1 VTDIVGWIAAAIG
14 ISASVPQVW
23 RVLRSGT
30 SAGISMRLWQI
41 SLATTAAWAV
51 HGFLVG
57 SAQMQLPNI
66 LGAALALVILVFV
79 LRDRA
84 QRFLPVAVVTALLA
98 LALVAIDVLW
108 GPVAFGL
115 IVAVPQL
122 VGQIAQLRSLL
133 VTPDPAGVSAPFLGT
148 FLLGQG
154 LWFVYGI
161 AFNDWAL
168 IICAGAMVVVAS
180 INLVTCLVR
189 QRGARVA
196 LAV

>member
-1 VTDIVGWIAAAIG
+1 MTDIFGWIAAAIG
-14 ISASVPQVW
+14 ISASIPQMW

-41 SLATTAAWAV
+41 NLATTAAWAV

-57 SAQMQLPNI
+57 SLQMQYPNI
-66 LGAALALVILVFV
+66 IGATLSLVILVFV
-79 LRDRA
+79 LRDRKEGY
-84 QRFLPVAVVTALLA
+84 LWVTVVTVVLGLI
-98 LALVAIDVLW
+98 LVGIDAWL

-115 IVAVPQL
+115 LVVIPQL

-133 VTPDPAGVSAPFLGT
+133 VTADPAGVSAPFLAI

-168 IICAGAMVVVAS
+168 IICAAAMLAIGS

-189 QRGARVA
+189 QRRAKVA